1 MADIFSFDPFVELG
15 AYRDALRQL
24 VESGMLLP
32 RDLLPSAVASVVVA
46 VDVLDTGPEIVV
58 MANLPGVKA
67 EDVQISV
74 VGTSLSIKGSV
85 QVSKEYEGSHVI
97 RRERRATGFVRTV
110 QLPVEVDA
118 DRAAA
123 KFSNGVLT
131 LTLPKSET
139 IRPRMIKVE
148 SE

>member
-58 MANLPGVKA
+58 LANLPGVKA

-74 VGTSLSIKGSV
+74 VGTTLSIKGSV
-85 QVSKEYEGSHVI
+85 QTSKEYEGSHII
-97 RRERRATGFVRTV
+97 RRERRATGFIRTV

>member
-1 MADIFSFDPFVELG
+1 
-15 AYRDALRQL
+15 
-24 VESGMLLP
+24 
-32 RDLLPSAVASVVVA
+32 
-46 VDVLDTGPEIVV
+46 
-58 MANLPGVKA
+58 
-67 EDVQISV
+67 
-74 VGTSLSIKGSV
+74 
-85 QVSKEYEGSHVI
+85 
-97 RRERRATGFVRTV
+97 V

-118 DRAAA
+118 DRAVA

>member
-32 RDLLPSAVASVVVA
+32 RDFLPSAVASVVVA

-58 MANLPGVKA
+58 LANLPGVKA

>member
-15 AYRDALRQL
+15 AYREALRQL

-58 MANLPGVKA
+58 LANLPGVKA

>member
-32 RDLLPSAVASVVVA
+32 RDLLPSAVAAVVVA
-46 VDVLDTGPEIVV
+46 VDLLDTGPEIVV
-58 MANLPGVKA
+58 LANLPGVKA

-118 DRAAA
+118 DRAVA

>member
-58 MANLPGVKA
+58 LANLPGVKA